1 MKNTFLI
8 LTILLFSFP
17 LFSQN
22 KIEYIEYDL
31 PNGMHVIL
39 HEEHATPI
47 VAISV
52 LYHVGSKN
60 ENPERTGFAHFF
72 EHLLFEGTKN
82 IKGGEWFK
90 IVEANGGSNNAYTSD
105 DQTYYYEVFPSNKL
119 ELSLWMESERMLHPV
134 IRQEDRIN
142 LQEGVVKEEK
152 NFRLDNAPYG
162 YLLYSVRSN
171 LYRSHPYGRLT
182 IGLDKDL
189 EAANIED
196 FKKFNERYHKPN
208 NATLVVAGDIDINET
223 QGLVKKYFGD
233 IPSSS
238 DVVRNLPKEDPIE
251 ETIKAKWYDPNIQV
265 PALLVG
271 YITPKMNSR
280 ESRILN
286 LLSTYLSDG
295 KSSVLY
301 KKMVDDKKMALA
313 VQTVNLAQEDY
324 GTYLMLALPLGEVTL
339 EDLLSEI
346 DVEIEKVQN
355 DLISDRDLEKLQN
368 SLETQFVTRNSS
380 IEGIANSLS
389 DYHTFYGD
397 TGLINSELSLYRS
410 ITKEEIREIANK
422 YLQPNQRVIV
432 DYLPGDET
440 NKTTIE

>member
-1 MKNTFLI
+1 MNRILATAFLALTFYASNAQEI
-8 LTILLFSFP
+8 NFV
-17 LFSQN
+17 
-22 KIEYIEYDL
+22 EYDL
-31 PNGMHVIL
+31 DNGLHVIL
-39 HEEHATPI
+39 HQDNRAPVITTA
-47 VAISV
+47 VS
-52 LYHVGSKN
+52 YHVGSKD
-60 ENPERTGFAHFF
+60 EEEGRTGFAHFF

-82 IKGGEWFK
+82 IQGGEWFK

-134 IRQEDRIN
+134 IRQEDRIT

-152 NFRLDNAPYG
+152 NFRLNNSPYG
-162 YLLYSVRSN
+162 YLLYSVRSQ
-171 LYRSHPYGRLT
+171 LYRKHPYGRLT

-189 EAANIED
+189 EAANIDD
-196 FKKFNERYHKPN
+196 FKKFNQKYHKPN

-223 QGLVKKYFGD
+223 KNLVEKYFAD
-233 IPSSS
+233 IPASEE
-238 DVVRNLPKEDPIE
+238 VVRNLPKEDPIQ
-251 ETIKAKWYDPNIQV
+251 ETIRSTWYDPNIQV

-280 ESRILN
+280 EARVLS

-324 GTYLMLALPLGEVTL
+324 GTYLMLALPLGEITL
-339 EDLLSEI
+339 EKLLTEI
-346 DVEIEKVQN
+346 DVEIEKVKN
-355 DLISDRDLEKLQN
+355 ELISDRDLEKLQN
-368 SLETQFVTRNSS
+368 TLETQFVSRNSS
-380 IEGIANSLS
+380 VEGIANSLS
-389 DYHTFYGD
+389 DYYTFYGD
-397 TGLINSELSLYRS
+397 TGLINSELDIYRG
-410 ITKEEIREIANK
+410 ITKEEIRDVAKK
-422 YLQPNQRVIV
+422 YLNSNQRVIV